1 MPLPVTIGASTSLW
15 YEEGAIHGAHEMIAE
30 MKKYDAEFG
39 VETEFETA
47 GYFADDIQ
55 VVAHEHVRLTRW
67 DRTLGGKAVHI
78 FEFKDGRISK
88 VTAFT
93 GDPQRMATLFT

>member
-1 MPLPVTIGASTSLW
+1 
-15 YEEGAIHGAHEMIAE
+15 MIAE

-78 FEFKDGRISK
+78 FEFKDGRISNRSS
-88 VTAFT
+88 AASR
-93 GDPQRMATLFT
+93 QRIGRKGALSREYGC